1 MADVLDCGI
10 RVYDDDYVKFKYKQ
24 YCNLIKDK
32 LRTHQ
37 TPHDRRYHQGFFVPT
52 RPAKCINI
60 MEMPEPTAIVY
71 RSGWEKTFFEKCD
84 STDSILRWGSEI
96 VKILYKNPIKN
107 KMSFYV
113 PDVYIEYLD
122 KSKKLRK
129 MLIEIKP
136 MNQTKLREAS
146 NGYDRLQFAINTMKW
161 ASCIEFCKK
170 RGIEFKVIGANEL
183 GVM

>member
-1 MADVLDCGI
+1 MADVLDCGV
-10 RVYDDDYVKFKYKQ
+10 RLYDDDFVKFKYKQ

-32 LRTHQ
+32 LKTHQ
-37 TPHDRRYHQGFFVPT
+37 KPHDKRYHQGFFVPS

-71 RSGWEKTFFEKCD
+71 RSGWEQTFFQKCD
-84 STDSILRWGSEI
+84 ETDAIIRWGSEI
-96 VKILYKNPIKN
+96 VKILYRNPIKN

-113 PDVYIEYLD
+113 PDIYMEYLD
-122 KSKKLRK
+122 KNKKLRK

-136 MNQTKLREAS
+136 MNQTKLKEAS

-170 RGIEFKVIGANEL
+170 RGIEFKVMGANEL